1 MSLSFKQKTDTRKEL
16 LENLRRSGLG
26 AGEVAMAI
34 QTTEKYVHDL
44 LALKPR
50 RSEDI
55 WILRNFLI
63 NAVLERGMEPMPFT
77 ALQGDWHD
85 YWFLDGDYIDRGRI
99 TSLGPVQK

>member
-34 QTTEKYVHDL
+34 QTTEKYIEDL
-44 LALKPR
+44 LALKTR
-50 RSEDI
+50 RSDDI

-63 NAVLERGMEPMPFT
+63 HAILEKGMEPMPFT
-77 ALQGDWHD
+77 ALKGDWHD
-85 YWFLDGDYIDRGRI
+85 YWFLDGDYIDRGSI
-99 TSLGPVQK
+99 TGPE